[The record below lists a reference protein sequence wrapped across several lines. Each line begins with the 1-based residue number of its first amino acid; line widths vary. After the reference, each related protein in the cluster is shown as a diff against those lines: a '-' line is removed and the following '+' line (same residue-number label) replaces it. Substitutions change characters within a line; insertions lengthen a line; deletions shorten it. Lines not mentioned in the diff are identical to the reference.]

1 MGKYLLY
8 LSCKMAILALMNDC
22 FLVKSGVFIW
32 VVDEDTTTTYFS
44 NAHDIQYSME
54 RDPD

>member
-1 MGKYLLY
+1 
-8 LSCKMAILALMNDC
+8 MAILALMNDC